1 MASDE
6 ERFRELVRDSLRR
19 QVKAINTLADAGL
32 FFWDYGNA
40 FLLEAKRCGADVS
53 ALDDPTGLKFRY
65 PSYVQ
70 DIMGFDGRRPFAIV
84 SFTRNMPY
92 LFFRRD
98 IFSLGFG
105 PFRWICTSGRPEDLE
120 TTDSIAQEV
129 LEGIVEQGL
138 PENIAVQY
146 RDNIKWIREAGKNK
160 LVVGSQ
166 ARILYADQRA
176 RVAIALA
183 FNQAIQGSQRS

>member
-1 MASDE
+1 M
-6 ERFRELVRDSLRR
+6 
-19 QVKAINTLADAGL
+19 TG
-32 FFWDYGNA
+32 
-40 FLLEAKRCGADVS
+40 
-53 ALDDPTGLKFRY
+53 DDPLL
-65 PSYVQ
+65 
-70 DIMGFDGRRPFAIV
+70 
-84 SFTRNMPY
+84 
-92 LFFRRD
+92 LFHSPGTCRIFFHRD